1 MAYGLRADIIT
12 GSCFVEYLLMNIP
25 TTNAQL
31 NTGSSN
37 PGIKWDTVLLMQY
50 PPNAITATMIRLK
63 VSGSMEMEEQELSPM
78 LSRLS
83 PGNRPVCNS

>member
-1 MAYGLRADIIT
+1 MQRKMKTAISYTIIT
-12 GSCFVEYLLMNIP
+12 IILTALALVILIP
-25 TTNAQL
+25 VVWI
-31 NTGSSN
+31 
-37 PGIKWDTVLLMQY
+37 GICAFRPQTELMQY

>member
-1 MAYGLRADIIT
+1 
-12 GSCFVEYLLMNIP
+12 MNIP

-83 PGNRPVCNS
+83 PGIAIGLKKVSIYLQIFNKRGPVNNAGPQ